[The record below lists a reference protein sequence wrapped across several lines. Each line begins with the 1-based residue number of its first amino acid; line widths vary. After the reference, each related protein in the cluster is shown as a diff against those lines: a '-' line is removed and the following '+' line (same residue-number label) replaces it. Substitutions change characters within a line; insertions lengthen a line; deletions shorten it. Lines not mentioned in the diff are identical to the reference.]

1 MRSWLSTLLKN
12 LFGDSIARV
21 LGGAGLSLVSAAVLI
36 PLVTTMLNEAAS
48 AMGGM
53 PGDMLSIVA
62 LFGFGE
68 AMSIIGSAML
78 TRLAIQSTSVGIK
91 RAANA
96 P

>member
-1 MRSWLSTLLKN
+1 MRSWLSGLLKN

-21 LGGAGLSLVSAAVLI
+21 LGGAGLSLVSAAVMI
-36 PLVTTMLNEAAS
+36 PLVTTLLNQAAS
-48 AMGGM
+48 AIGGV
-53 PGDMLSIVA
+53 PGDLLSMIG

-91 RAANA
+91 KAANA
-96 P
+96 S